1 MFSVVRTKRY
11 GSALAIAIKHGIC
24 TAVMVDEGE
33 NAEFASV
40 KLIIGSKQIRLILTY
55 GPQEYSS
62 KQEID
67 DFYENI
73 NIQLNRALI
82 AGESVVLAV
91 DFNAKLRKDIIPQD
105 IHDMSSNGKHL
116 LNLINNFELVTMNS
130 YEVCQGIFTRVNN
143 KNCSER
149 LVLDYLFVT
158 TDLCSSISSMIIDEE
173 KLYTPWCNLKKVKR
187 YTDHNAII
195 FRLNIPT
202 SHKKERKTNKH
213 TVWNFNDMH
222 GWNKFRQVTQDD
234 KQLIDCWNASASF
247 EACYQQW
254 NNRLNYLIHTC
265 FKKKR
270 VVPRKRLYNRE
281 IRQLIRTRKKLKR
294 NYNANDDNLCSPLKM
309 LDKRIDNKIAQFNY
323 DIMHNNV
330 GHKPMSEQQF
340 WKLKKTLAPKSISI
354 PHSVM
359 NSFGNEVTDPD
370 KIVNEFRSEFQHRL
384 RIREPQ
390 DHIKGYELLHNT
402 LCDLRLQNCT
412 AAKSPDFTVKGK
424 GVVDNL
430 FLLRG
435 AIADCRYLGG
445 ELWLTF
451 YDIEKC
457 FDSLWLEDCINSLYE
472 NGVKDDILDLIYR
485 LNQRAEIVVR
495 TPFGDIDPFVVNNL
509 VRQGTVLGPILN
521 NCSLDQI
528 CKEGKSYQ
536 NGNIQLKPLEFVNDI
551 AEPNDEHCKAQ
562 QSNLVISS
570 ILERKKLTFAAE
582 KYKILK
588 FGISKSQ
595 SSSQAIGND
604 NFEVVSNFRYLGD
617 KFDSKGSYS
626 VLCKTKAQKSMGTT
640 TELISLCKEVKFGK
654 EQIPNMIVLYYTLC
668 SSPG

>member
-1 MFSVVRTKRY
+1 MPSHSTTVGPCYGARKKSKPKQLPNSERPKRVRRGRKAGTHKQSNNKTINFYYVNLNGYRSKKESLKQIIEENNIHILLLTETKVYSKTAIKLSGFQVFSVVRTKRY
-11 GSALAIAIKHGIC
+11 GSGLAIAIKHGIC
-24 TAVMVDEGE
+24 TAVMIDEGE

-40 KLIIGSKQIRLILTY
+40 KLIIGSKQIRLILAY

-82 AGESVVLAV
+82 AGESVVLAG
-91 DFNAKLRKDIIPQD
+91 DFNAKLGKDIIPQD

-130 YEVCQGIFTRVNN
+130 YEVCKGIFTRVNN
-143 KNCSER
+143 KNCGER
-149 LVLDYLFVT
+149 SVLDYLFVT

-173 KLYTPWCNLKKVKR
+173 KLYTPWRNLKKAKR

-213 TVWNFNDMH
+213 TMWNFNDMH

-234 KQLIDCWNASASF
+234 KQLIDCWNASTSF

-254 NNRLNYLIHTC
+254 NNRLNYLMHTC

-281 IRQLIRTRKKLKR
+281 IRQLIRTRKELKR
-294 NYNANDDNLCSPLKM
+294 NYNANDDNLCSQLKM
-309 LDKRIDNKIAQFNY
+309 LDKRIDKKIAQFNN
-323 DIMHNNV
+323 DIMHNSV
-330 GHKPMSEQQF
+330 GHKPMSKQQF
-340 WKLKKTLAPKSISI
+340 WRLKKTLAPKSISI

-370 KIVNEFRSEFQHRL
+370 NIVNEFRSEFQHRL

-412 AAKSPDFTVKGK
+412 AAKSPDFTITELKAALGELKSGKCADSSGFVREIFSRGGLALLQSMLDMFNRIKKSKTFPLDWNKMYVQTIKKKNGSMKKLNNYRGIFLVPIMSLIFEKLLKNRITPTLKQHMTSFQTGGVKGK

-435 AIADCRYLGG
+435 AIDHCRYLGG

-457 FDSLWLEDCINSLYE
+457 FDSL
-472 NGVKDDILDLIYR
+472 
-485 LNQRAEIVVR
+485 
-495 TPFGDIDPFVVNNL
+495 
-509 VRQGTVLGPILN
+509 
-521 NCSLDQI
+521 
-528 CKEGKSYQ
+528 
-536 NGNIQLKPLEFVNDI
+536 
-551 AEPNDEHCKAQ
+551 
-562 QSNLVISS
+562 
-570 ILERKKLTFAAE
+570 
-582 KYKILK
+582 
-588 FGISKSQ
+588 
-595 SSSQAIGND
+595 
-604 NFEVVSNFRYLGD
+604 
-617 KFDSKGSYS
+617 
-626 VLCKTKAQKSMGTT
+626 
-640 TELISLCKEVKFGK
+640 
-654 EQIPNMIVLYYTLC
+654 
-668 SSPG
+668 